1 MTLWD
6 WCIGSG
12 NWHRKIVLDFL
23 SEIYYYAKGAIIN
36 RNMGERMWKT
46 IFLGQ
51 KNSKDINE
59 NGTACDAGSADT
71 GVI

>member
-1 MTLWD
+1 M
-6 WCIGSG
+6 
-12 NWHRKIVLDFL
+12 LDFL
-23 SEIYYYAKGAIIN
+23 SEIYYYAKGVIIN
-36 RNMGERMWKT
+36 RNVGEIMWKA
-46 IFLGQ
+46 IFFGTE